1 MRNIKIVADSSAD
14 VLAFGDADFLSVP
27 MKIQSDEKEFVDDAA
42 MDVEAMTAY
51 FDTYKGKS
59 RTSCPNVSDW
69 LEAFGDADE
78 VFCIT
83 ITSQLSGSYNAACIA
98 KQMYEAE
105 HPQRK
110 VFVLDT
116 RSAGPE
122 MKLIIE
128 QLGVWIQEGKAYE
141 QICASLTDMVKDTG
155 LLFMLKSMNNLA
167 NNGRVSPVVAKI
179 AGLMG
184 IHLVGRASAQGEL
197 EPLAKCRGEKLALEE
212 LLKQLGDAG
221 LHTGRVRIAHCDNIE
236 AAECLKAK
244 IQTAFSQ
251 TDVQTY
257 RCRGLCSFYAE
268 RGGLLVGYEKR

>member
-14 VLAFGDADFLSVP
+14 VLEFEDADFLSVP

-128 QLGVWIQEGKAYE
+128 QLGAWIQEGKAYE
-141 QICASLTDMVKDTG
+141 QLCTSLTDMVKNTG

-167 NNGRVSPVVAKI
+167 NNGRVSPVVAKL

-197 EPLAKCRGEKLALEE
+197 EPLAKCRGEKRALEE

-221 LHTGRVRIAHCDNIE
+221 LHTGRVRIAHCDNIA

-251 TDVQTY
+251 TDVQIY

-268 RGGLLVGYEKR
+268 RGGLLVGFEKR